1 MSTQCSCRII
11 CNYIEQQIPVI
22 YFKTMT
28 QLKDSLYASPV
39 RKVCAFKFDETV
51 ARVFPDM
58 IQRSV
63 PGYSAIIS
71 AIGLLAGRF
80 AREHSV
86 CYDLGC
92 SLGAATLSMRHQIE
106 VNNCRIIAVDNSP
119 SMVTRFQQIL
129 QKDHAS
135 VEVDVLCAD
144 IRKVPIQNASV
155 VVLNFTLQF
164 IPLEDRLNFLQKIY
178 NGLLPGGILILS
190 EKLNFDDERQQ
201 ELQIQMH
208 HAFKKTQGYSELEIS
223 QKRSALEKV
232 LIPETL
238 TLHQNRLREVGFSSA
253 EVWFQYFNFASV
265 IALK

>member
-1 MSTQCSCRII
+1 M
-11 CNYIEQQIPVI
+11 NFP
-22 YFKTMT
+22 
-28 QLKDSLYASPV
+28 KDSIYASPV
-39 RKVCAFKFDETV
+39 GEISAFKFDETV

-106 VNNCRIIAVDNSP
+106 AENCRIIAVDNSQA
-119 SMVTRFQQIL
+119 MVTRFQEML
-129 QKDHAS
+129 EKDQAP
-135 VEVDVLCAD
+135 VAVDLLCRD
-144 IRKVPIQNASV
+144 IREVAVENASV

-164 IPLEDRLNFLQKIY
+164 IPLEDRLSLLQKIY
-178 NGLLPGGILILS
+178 RGLLPGGILILS
-190 EKLNFDDERQQ
+190 EKLKFDDEQQQ
-201 ELQIQMH
+201 ELQTQMH
-208 HAFKKTQGYSELEIS
+208 HAFKKAQGYSDLEVS
-223 QKRSALEKV
+223 QKRTALENV
-232 LIPETL
+232 LIPETFVQ
-238 TLHQNRLREVGFSSA
+238 HQNRLRHVGFSSA
-253 EVWFQYFNFASV
+253 EVWFQYFNFASI